1 MRTTGFTRHKKIAVG
16 AGAAAVAVGAALL
29 APTASATMTQE
40 TQSSTSAP
48 KPTVV
53 LVHGGF
59 ADASNWNG
67 VVKRLQ
73 RDGYPVIAPAN
84 PLRGLSNDSA
94 YISSVLKSVKGPIV
108 LVGHSYG
115 GAVITNAAADN
126 PNVKALVYIAAFMP
140 DKGEKLGELI
150 GKFPGSEIQ
159 AALNQVPYP
168 NPDGTTG
175 IDLYL
180 QADEFR
186 SVFAADLPE
195 STTRL
200 MQAEQRPF
208 SAVSFEEPT
217 KDAAWRDIP
226 SFGLVAGADKAI
238 PPALERFEYKRA
250 GAKAVVEVPGASHVA
265 MISHPGITTDLIE
278 KAAKSTR

>member
-1 MRTTGFTRHKKIAVG
+1 MRTSRFTRRRQVAVAAG
-16 AGAAAVAVGAALL
+16 VFALGAAFL
-29 APTASATMTQE
+29 APAASATVLQKT
-40 TQSSTSAP
+40 SSSASTP

-84 PLRGLSNDSA
+84 PLRGLANDSG

-108 LVGHSYG
+108 MVGHSYG
-115 GAVITNAAADN
+115 GAVITNAAAHN
-126 PNVKALVYIAAFMP
+126 PNVKALVYIAAFVP

-150 GKFPGSEIQ
+150 NKYPGSEIQ
-159 AALNQVPYP
+159 AALNEVPYP

-175 IDLYL
+175 TDLYL
-180 QADEFR
+180 QADQFR
-186 SVFAADLPE
+186 RVFAADLPE

-217 KDAAWRDIP
+217 QEAAWRDIP
-226 SFGLVAGADKAI
+226 SFGLVAGADKSI

-250 GAKAVVEVPGASHVA
+250 NATTVEIPGASHVA
-265 MISHPGITTDLIE
+265 MISHPSATTDLIE
-278 KAAKSTR
+278 RAAKATH

>member
-1 MRTTGFTRHKKIAVG
+1 MRTTRFTRRRQF
-16 AGAAAVAVGAALL
+16 AVAAGVLTLGAALL
-29 APTASATMTQE
+29 APAASATVLQE
-40 TQSSTSAP
+40 TSSSDPTP

-67 VVKRLQ
+67 VVRRLQ
-73 RDGYPVIAPAN
+73 SDGYPVIAPAN
-84 PLRGLSNDSA
+84 PLRGLAGDSA
-94 YISSVLKSVKGPIV
+94 YVASVLKSLKGPIV

-126 PNVKALVYIAAFMP
+126 PNVKALVYIAAFVP
-140 DKGEKLGELI
+140 DEGEKLGELI
-150 GKFPGSEIQ
+150 NKYPGSEIQ
-159 AALNQVPYP
+159 AALNPVPYP

-175 IDLYL
+175 TDLYL
-180 QADEFR
+180 QADRFR

-238 PPALERFEYKRA
+238 PPALERFEYQRA
-250 GAKAVVEVPGASHVA
+250 GATTVEIPGASHVA
-265 MISHPGITTDLIE
+265 MISHPGATTELIE
-278 KAAKSTR
+278 RAAAATR